1 MYCKDLRIVF
11 VLVVDVVLFWFYN
24 QGGLWH
30 CAGNL
35 DFFERDL
42 GGSLFFVFDFF

>member
-1 MYCKDLRIVF
+1 MCCKDFWIV
-11 VLVVDVVLFWFYN
+11 LILEDRVVLFWFYN